1 MAEIA
6 QGDRRAFRA
15 LVERHV
21 GRAQGLAYRVLGNR
35 SDAEELAQ
43 EAFLRVWTV
52 APRWRLD
59 GGASFRTWFSRVVV
73 NLCIDRKR
81 RRRTEPL
88 EAAGDPVD
96 PAPPADRL
104 VAESEETA
112 TVAAAVAELPERQR
126 IALSLC
132 YWQGL
137 SNAEAAETMGLSVG
151 AIESLLVRARRTL
164 KDKLGP
170 ALGPGKTENGTP
182 GAER

>member
-6 QGDRRAFRA
+6 QGNRRAFRM

-21 GRAQGLAYRVLGNR
+21 ARAQGLAYRVLGSR
-35 SDAEELAQ
+35 SDAEEMAQ

-59 GGASFRTWFSRVVV
+59 GGASFRTWFSRVVM

-81 RRRTEPL
+81 RHRTEPL
-88 EAAGDPVD
+88 EAAGDPAD
-96 PAPPADRL
+96 PSPAADRL
-104 VAESEETA
+104 AGENEEA
-112 TVAAAVAELPERQR
+112 AVVAAAMAELPERQR

-137 SNAEAAETMGLSVG
+137 SNVEAAETMGLSVG

-170 ALGPGKTENGTP
+170 VLGPGETGGGKL